1 MGSIPGKDFV
11 FVCLI
16 LFHIFFFS
24 NTEPS
29 MAFNRH
35 SLMSRLRPLVA
46 EVSTSSEASSLTL
59 NEKVER
65 LREALLAESPEIIR
79 KF

>member
-1 MGSIPGKDFV
+1 
-11 FVCLI
+11 
-16 LFHIFFFS
+16 
-24 NTEPS
+24 